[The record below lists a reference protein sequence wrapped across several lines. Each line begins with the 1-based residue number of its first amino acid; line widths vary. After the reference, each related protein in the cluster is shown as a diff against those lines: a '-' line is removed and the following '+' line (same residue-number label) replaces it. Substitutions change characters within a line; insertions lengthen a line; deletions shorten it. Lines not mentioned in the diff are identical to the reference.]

1 VHFYVVLDWHVPLLC
16 AAKVLFFLYAVHIE
30 KLLFRT
36 ILAEVVCSGGNL
48 FVQHFY
54 FLRKMCASEPGKI
67 FFDMC

>member
-1 VHFYVVLDWHVPLLC
+1 MYLYFVQLKSY
-16 AAKVLFFLYAVHIE
+16 FFLYAVHIE